1 MPRAFGESHQTHHG
15 AAFLGLFPVLQMSS
29 ESHTIGLSHPFV
41 EDSADLTNT
50 PGLHLPSSR
59 H

>member
-15 AAFLGLFPVLQMSS
+15 AASRVISS
-29 ESHTIGLSHPFV
+29 PADELRVSHHWAFSPSEL
-41 EDSADLTNT
+41 DSADLTNT
-50 PGLHLPSSR
+50 PGLDLPSSR